1 MTASQRCVRH
11 CFGGIGNRLQCRLAD
26 LCKVVVFFIKKT
38 TKQNTVYIGL
48 NNRMQ
53 NEESWR
59 VEEGTFGKLWKVIPG
74 SSFRNSD

>member
-1 MTASQRCVRH
+1 
-11 CFGGIGNRLQCRLAD
+11 
-26 LCKVVVFFIKKT
+26 VVFFIKKT